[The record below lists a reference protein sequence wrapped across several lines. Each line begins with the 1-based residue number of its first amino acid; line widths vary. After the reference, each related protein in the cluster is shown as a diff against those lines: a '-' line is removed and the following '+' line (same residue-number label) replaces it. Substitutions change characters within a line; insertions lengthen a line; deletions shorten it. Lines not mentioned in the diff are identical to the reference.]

1 MRYNFCMESILIK
14 NCEPCQV
21 RKEAAISRPLR
32 VPQECLFLWPIEK
45 IRTGKSRWET
55 KSLPAGLFCRG
66 GKMAVRQSIQ
76 EESRMLSRDAGS
88 GCQAKDVKVP
98 AML

>member
-1 MRYNFCMESILIK
+1 
-14 NCEPCQV
+14 
-21 RKEAAISRPLR
+21 
-32 VPQECLFLWPIEK
+32 
-45 IRTGKSRWET
+45 
-55 KSLPAGLFCRG
+55 
-66 GKMAVRQSIQ
+66 MAVRQSIQ

>member
-1 MRYNFCMESILIK
+1 MAHRENK
-14 NCEPCQV
+14 DGKV
-21 RKEAAISRPLR
+21 PLGN
-32 VPQECLFLWPIEK
+32 EK
-45 IRTGKSRWET
+45 SPSGT
-55 KSLPAGLFCRG
+55 FCRG